1 MKIAIYG
8 QSPDKISKNIFLEL
22 LNISKNEGI
31 ILFIE
36 EKYNTILLKK
46 SKISHNHKLFS
57 SHNDLD
63 SSIDLM
69 ITIGGDGTLL
79 RSITFVR
86 DLGIPIIGIN
96 TGRQGF
102 LATLNQEILNVELKK
117 ILKAEF
123 DVEER
128 SLLEVSIGNN
138 QNFSDFNFALNE
150 VSVGRKNT
158 TSMIEIKTILDGE
171 YLNTYWA
178 DGLIVSTPTGSTG
191 YSLSCGGP
199 IMTPSSQTFSITPI
213 APHNLNARPLVIS
226 DEIKI
231 ELSVEGREKSH
242 LLSLD
247 SQIISLKNNV
257 KIFIK
262 KANYKVKLASI
273 SNNSFYKTLRNK
285 LLWGEDRRNL

>member
-1 MKIAIYG
+1 MKIAVYG
-8 QSPDKISKNIFLEL
+8 QSADKISKNIFLEL
-22 LNISKNEGI
+22 LSISKSENI
-31 ILFIE
+31 ILLIE
-36 EKYNTILLKK
+36 EKYNSILLQK
-46 SKISHNHKLFS
+46 SKVSHNHKLFS
-57 SHNDLD
+57 SYEDLD
-63 SSIDLM
+63 SEVNLM

-86 DLGIPIIGIN
+86 NLGIPIIGIN
-96 TGRQGF
+96 TGRLGF
-102 LATLNQEILNVELKK
+102 LATLNQELLNIELKK
-117 ILKAEF
+117 VLKGEF
-123 DVEER
+123 NVEER
-128 SLLEVSIGNN
+128 SLLEVNIDNN
-138 QNFSDFNFALNE
+138 DNFSDFNFALNE

-158 TSMIEIKTILDGE
+158 TSMIEIKTTLNGE

-231 ELSVEGREKSH
+231 ELSVEGREESH

-247 SQIISLKNNV
+247 SRINSLKNNI
-257 KIFIK
+257 KIKIK
-262 KANYKVKLASI
+262 KASYKIKLASFK
-273 SNNSFYKTLRNK
+273 NNSFYQTLRSK
-285 LLWGEDRRNL
+285 LLWGEDRRNI

>member
-8 QSPDKISKNIFLEL
+8 QSADKISKNIFLEL
-22 LNISKNEGI
+22 LSISKSENI
-31 ILFIE
+31 ILLIE
-36 EKYNTILLKK
+36 KKYNSILLKK

-57 SHNDLD
+57 SYEDLD
-63 SSIDLM
+63 NTVDLM

-96 TGRQGF
+96 TGRLGF
-102 LATLNQEILNVELKK
+102 LATLNQELLNIELKK
-117 ILKAEF
+117 ILKGEF
-123 DVEER
+123 NVEER
-128 SLLEVSIGNN
+128 SLIEVNIDNN
-138 QNFSDFNFALNE
+138 NDFSDFNFALNE

-158 TSMIEIKTILDGE
+158 TSMIEIKTTLNGE

-231 ELSVEGREKSH
+231 ELSVEGREESH

-247 SQIISLKNNV
+247 SRINSLKNNV
-257 KIFIK
+257 KIKIK
-262 KANYKVKLASI
+262 KANYKIKLASFK
-273 SNNSFYKTLRNK
+273 NNSFYKTLRSK
-285 LLWGEDRRNL
+285 LLWGEDRRNV

>member
-1 MKIAIYG
+1 MKIAVYG
-8 QSPDKISKNIFLEL
+8 QSADKISKNIFLEL
-22 LNISKNEGI
+22 ISISKSENI
-31 ILFIE
+31 ILLIE
-36 EKYNTILLKK
+36 EKYNSILLQK
-46 SKISHNHKLFS
+46 SKVSHNHKLFS
-57 SHNDLD
+57 SYEDLD
-63 SSIDLM
+63 SEVNLM

-96 TGRQGF
+96 TGRLGF
-102 LATLNQEILNVELKK
+102 LATLNQELLNIELKK
-117 ILKAEF
+117 VLKGEF
-123 DVEER
+123 NVEER
-128 SLLEVSIGNN
+128 SLLEVNIDNN
-138 QNFSDFNFALNE
+138 DNFSDFNFALNE

-158 TSMIEIKTILDGE
+158 TSMIEIKTTLNGE

-231 ELSVEGREKSH
+231 ELSVEGREESH

-247 SQIISLKNNV
+247 SRINSLKNNI
-257 KIFIK
+257 KIKIK
-262 KANYKVKLASI
+262 KASYKIKLASFK
-273 SNNSFYKTLRNK
+273 NNSFYQTLRSK
-285 LLWGEDRRNL
+285 LLWGEDRRNI

>member
-1 MKIAIYG
+1 MKIAVYG
-8 QSPDKISKNIFLEL
+8 QSADKISKNIFLEL
-22 LNISKNEGI
+22 LSISKSENI
-31 ILFIE
+31 ILLIE
-36 EKYNTILLKK
+36 EKYNSILLQK
-46 SKISHNHKLFS
+46 SKVSHNHKLFS
-57 SHNDLD
+57 SYEDLD
-63 SSIDLM
+63 SEVDLM

-96 TGRQGF
+96 TGRLGF
-102 LATLNQEILNVELKK
+102 LATLNQELLNIELKK
-117 ILKAEF
+117 ILKGEF
-123 DVEER
+123 NVEER
-128 SLLEVSIGNN
+128 SLLEVNIDNN
-138 QNFSDFNFALNE
+138 DNFSDFNFALNE

-158 TSMIEIKTILDGE
+158 TSMIEIKTTLNGE

-231 ELSVEGREKSH
+231 ELSVEGREETH

-247 SQIISLKNNV
+247 SRINSLKNNV
-257 KIFIK
+257 KIKIK
-262 KANYKVKLASI
+262 KANYKIKLASFQ
-273 SNNSFYKTLRNK
+273 NNSFYKTLRSK
-285 LLWGEDRRNL
+285 LLWGEDRRNI

>member
-8 QSPDKISKNIFLEL
+8 QSADKISKNIFLEL
-22 LNISKNEGI
+22 LNISKSENI
-31 ILFIE
+31 KILIE
-36 EKYNTILLKK
+36 KKYNSILLQK
-46 SKISHNHKLFS
+46 SKTSHVHKLFS
-57 SHNDLD
+57 SYEDLD
-63 SSIDLM
+63 STVDLM

-79 RSITFVR
+79 RSISFVR

-96 TGRQGF
+96 TGRLGF
-102 LATLNQEILNVELKK
+102 LATLNQELLNIELKK
-117 ILKAEF
+117 ILKGEF
-123 DVEER
+123 NVEER
-128 SLLEVSIGNN
+128 SLLEVNIDNN
-138 QNFSDFNFALNE
+138 NDFSDFNFALNE

-158 TSMIEIKTILDGE
+158 TSMIEIKTTLNGE

-231 ELSVEGREKSH
+231 ELSVEGREESH

-247 SQIISLKNNV
+247 SRINSLKNNV
-257 KIFIK
+257 KIKIK
-262 KANYKVKLASI
+262 KANYKIKLASFK
-273 SNNSFYKTLRNK
+273 NNSFYKTLRSK
-285 LLWGEDRRNL
+285 LLWGEDRRNI

>member
-1 MKIAIYG
+1 MKIAVYG
-8 QSPDKISKNIFLEL
+8 QSADKISKNIFLEL
-22 LNISKNEGI
+22 LSISKSENI
-31 ILFIE
+31 ILLIE
-36 EKYNTILLKK
+36 EKYNSILLQK
-46 SKISHNHKLFS
+46 SKVNHNHKLFS
-57 SHNDLD
+57 SYEDLD
-63 SSIDLM
+63 SEVDLM

-96 TGRQGF
+96 TGRLGF
-102 LATLNQEILNVELKK
+102 LATLNQELLNIELKK
-117 ILKAEF
+117 ILKGEF
-123 DVEER
+123 NVEER
-128 SLLEVSIGNN
+128 SLLEVNIDNN
-138 QNFSDFNFALNE
+138 DNFSDFNFALNE

-158 TSMIEIKTILDGE
+158 TSMIEIKTTLNGE

-213 APHNLNARPLVIS
+213 APHNLNARPLIIS

-231 ELSVEGREKSH
+231 ELSVEGREESH

-247 SQIISLKNNV
+247 SRINSLKNNI
-257 KIFIK
+257 KIKIK
-262 KANYKVKLASI
+262 KASYKIKLASFK
-273 SNNSFYKTLRNK
+273 NNSFYQTLRSK
-285 LLWGEDRRNL
+285 LLWGEDRRNI

>member
-8 QSPDKISKNIFLEL
+8 QSADKISKNIFLEL
-22 LNISKNEGI
+22 LSISKSENI
-31 ILFIE
+31 IFLIE
-36 EKYNTILLKK
+36 KKYNSILLNK

-57 SHNDLD
+57 SYEDLD
-63 SSIDLM
+63 NTVDLM

-96 TGRQGF
+96 TGRLGF
-102 LATLNQEILNVELKK
+102 LATLNQELLNIELKK
-117 ILKAEF
+117 ILKGEF
-123 DVEER
+123 NVEER
-128 SLLEVSIGNN
+128 SLIEVNIDNN
-138 QNFSDFNFALNE
+138 NDFSDFNFALNE

-158 TSMIEIKTILDGE
+158 TSMIEIKTTLNGE

-231 ELSVEGREKSH
+231 ELSVEGREESH

-247 SQIISLKNNV
+247 SRINSLKNNV
-257 KIFIK
+257 KIKIK
-262 KANYKVKLASI
+262 KANYKIKLASFK
-273 SNNSFYKTLRNK
+273 NNSFYKTLRSK
-285 LLWGEDRRNL
+285 LLWGEDRRNI

>member
-8 QSPDKISKNIFLEL
+8 QSADKSSKNIFLEL
-22 LNISKNEGI
+22 LSISKSENI
-31 ILFIE
+31 ILLIE
-36 EKYNTILLKK
+36 KKYNSILLHK
-46 SKISHNHKLFS
+46 SEISHTHKLFS
-57 SHNDLD
+57 SYEDLD
-63 SSIDLM
+63 STIDLM

-96 TGRQGF
+96 TGRLGF
-102 LATLNQEILNVELKK
+102 LATLNQELLNVELKK
-117 ILKAEF
+117 ILKGEF
-123 DVEER
+123 KIEER
-128 SLLEVSIGNN
+128 SLLEVRVNN
-138 QNFSDFNFALNE
+138 NDDFSDFNFALNE

-158 TSMIEIKTILDGE
+158 TSMIEIKTTLNGE

-231 ELSVEGREKSH
+231 ELSVEGREETH

-247 SQIISLKNNV
+247 SRINSLKNNV
-257 KIFIK
+257 KIKIK
-262 KANYKVKLASI
+262 KANYKIKLASFQ
-273 SNNSFYKTLRNK
+273 NNSFYKTLRSK
-285 LLWGEDRRNL
+285 LLWGEDRRNI